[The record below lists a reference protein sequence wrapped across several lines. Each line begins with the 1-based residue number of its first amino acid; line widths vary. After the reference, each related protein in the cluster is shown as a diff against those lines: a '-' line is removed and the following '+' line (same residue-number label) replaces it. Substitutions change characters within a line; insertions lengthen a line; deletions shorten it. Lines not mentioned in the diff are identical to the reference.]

1 MEKIIVLEKGQKLE
15 FSFEDLLKYHGV
27 GYPGGVAHAFQVM
40 QRAFPMLDD
49 GKLLERREIELV
61 TAFPGPGGRDAFEM
75 VTRCV
80 TDGQIHVDKDLPEAA
95 GILESPHGRYYFRF
109 SYRGKTVVVTIRP
122 GFVRQDFIE
131 MARKPNRTE
140 EEEVILAQMK
150 RDMAKRLLDAKP
162 EEVYDAVIL

>member
-1 MEKIIVLEKGQKLE
+1 MEKITVLEKGQKLE

-40 QRAFPMLDD
+40 QRAFPLLDD

-80 TDGQIHVDKDLPEAA
+80 TDGRIHVDKDLPEAFWKA
-95 GILESPHGRYYFRF
+95 PMEDIISGS
-109 SYRGKTVVVTIRP
+109 
-122 GFVRQDFIE
+122 
-131 MARKPNRTE
+131 ATE
-140 EEEVILAQMK
+140 ERRWLSPFARALYVRILLRWQENQTAPRKK
-150 RDMAKRLLDAKP
+150 R
-162 EEVYDAVIL
+162 

>member
-1 MEKIIVLEKGQKLE
+1 MEKITVLEKGQKLE

-40 QRAFPMLDD
+40 QRAFPQLDD

-80 TDGQIHVDKDLPEAA
+80 TDGRIHVDKDLPEAA

-109 SYRGKTVVVTIRP
+109 ICARITSSSSVRF
-122 GFVRQDFIE
+122 GF
-131 MARKPNRTE
+131 
-140 EEEVILAQMK
+140 LAISIK
-150 RDMAKRLLDAKP
+150 S
-162 EEVYDAVIL
+162 

>member
-40 QRAFPMLDD
+40 QRAFPQLDD

-61 TAFPGPGGRDAFEM
+61 TAFPGPGGLDAFEM

-80 TDGQIHVDKDLPEAA
+80 TGGRIHVDKDLPEAA
-95 GILESPHGRYYFRF
+95 GILESPMEDIISG
-109 SYRGKTVVVTIRP
+109 S
-122 GFVRQDFIE
+122 
-131 MARKPNRTE
+131 ATE
-140 EEEVILAQMK
+140 ERRWLSPFARALYVRISLRWQETKPHQRKEE
-150 RDMAKRLLDAKP
+150 RDSGNR
-162 EEVYDAVIL
+162 

>member
-40 QRAFPMLDD
+40 QRAFPQLDD

-61 TAFPGPGGRDAFEM
+61 TAFPGPGGLDAFEM

-80 TDGQIHVDKDLPEAA
+80 TDWNK
-95 GILESPHGRYYFRF
+95 
-109 SYRGKTVVVTIRP
+109 
-122 GFVRQDFIE
+122 
-131 MARKPNRTE
+131 
-140 EEEVILAQMK
+140 
-150 RDMAKRLLDAKP
+150 
-162 EEVYDAVIL
+162 

>member
-1 MEKIIVLEKGQKLE
+1 MEKITVLEKGQKLE

-40 QRAFPMLDD
+40 QRAFPLLDD

-150 RDMAKRLLDAKP
+150 R
-162 EEVYDAVIL
+162 EEVYDAMSL

>member
-40 QRAFPMLDD
+40 QRAFP
-49 GKLLERREIELV
+49 R
-61 TAFPGPGGRDAFEM
+61 PGGLDAFEM

-80 TDGQIHVDKDLPEAA
+80 TGGRIHVDKDLPEAA

>member
-1 MEKIIVLEKGQKLE
+1 MEKITVLEKRKKLE

-40 QRAFPMLDD
+40 QRAFPQLDD

-80 TDGQIHVDKDLPEAA
+80 TDGRIHVDKDLPEAA
-95 GILESPHGRYYFRF
+95 GILESPHGDII
-109 SYRGKTVVVTIRP
+109 SGS
-122 GFVRQDFIE
+122 
-131 MARKPNRTE
+131 ATE
-140 EEEVILAQMK
+140 ERRWLSPFARALYVRILLRWQENQTAPRKK
-150 RDMAKRLLDAKP
+150 RGSWHR
-162 EEVYDAVIL
+162 

>member
-40 QRAFPMLDD
+40 QRAFPQLDD

-61 TAFPGPGGRDAFEM
+61 TAFPGPGGLDAFEM

-80 TDGQIHVDKDLPEAA
+80 TGGRIHVDKDLPEAA
-95 GILESPHGRYYFRF
+95 GILESPHGRYYFLC
-109 SYRGKTVVVTIRP
+109 S
-122 GFVRQDFIE
+122 
-131 MARKPNRTE
+131 
-140 EEEVILAQMK
+140 
-150 RDMAKRLLDAKP
+150 
-162 EEVYDAVIL
+162 

>member
-40 QRAFPMLDD
+40 QRAFPQLDD

-61 TAFPGPGGRDAFEM
+61 TAFPGPGGLDAFEM

-80 TDGQIHVDKDLPEAA
+80 TGGRSRHSGKPPWKILFPVQLQRKDGGCHH
-95 GILESPHGRYYFRF
+95 SPGLCT
-109 SYRGKTVVVTIRP
+109 S
-122 GFVRQDFIE
+122 GFH
-131 MARKPNRTE
+131 
-140 EEEVILAQMK
+140 
-150 RDMAKRLLDAKP
+150 
-162 EEVYDAVIL
+162 

>member
-40 QRAFPMLDD
+40 QRAFPQLDD

-61 TAFPGPGGRDAFEM
+61 TAFPGPGGLDAFEM

-80 TDGQIHVDKDLPEAA
+80 TGGRIHVDKDLPEAA

-109 SYRGKTVVVTIRP
+109 SYRGKMWLSPFARALY
-122 GFVRQDFIE
+122 VRISLRWQE
-131 MARKPNRTE
+131 NQTAPRK
-140 EEEVILAQMK
+140 K
-150 RDMAKRLLDAKP
+150 K
-162 EEVYDAVIL
+162 

>member
-1 MEKIIVLEKGQKLE
+1 MEKITVLEKGQKLE

-40 QRAFPMLDD
+40 QRAFPQLDD

-80 TDGQIHVDKDLPEAA
+80 TDGRIHVDKDLPEAA
-95 GILESPHGRYYFRF
+95 GIMESPHGINKKIFL
-109 SYRGKTVVVTIRP
+109 
-122 GFVRQDFIE
+122 IE
-131 MARKPNRTE
+131 LTWKKLHG
-140 EEEVILAQMK
+140 ILFLIKNYLKANLLK
-150 RDMAKRLLDAKP
+150 SRD
-162 EEVYDAVIL
+162 